1 MSIALTRFA
10 RARLFDP
17 SEGGSRIVGCAAE
30 DFLEHL
36 NAHPPLEDREG
47 YAPFCRLH
55 VHRNWT
61 DTPCGSVEITEANR
75 HLLRSDYEARTAE
88 ELPILTRWFEG
99 IEAPRAAYLQVILY
113 DAVQLAREDDPVDAE
128 WGVVGCLATPDTVE
142 PPMAPITMM
151 RNALGV
157 DEGGSGVPLDPEA
170 YRRSVDYWRRN
181 ANVRPLS
188 H

>member
-17 SEGGSRIVGCAAE
+17 ASGGTRILGCSAE
-30 DFLEHL
+30 DFLAHV
-36 NAHPPLEDREG
+36 NAHAPLEDREG

-55 VHRNWT
+55 VHENWT
-61 DTPCGSVEITEANR
+61 DTPCGAIEITEANR
-75 HLLRSDYEARTAE
+75 HLLRSDYEARTPD

-99 IEAPRAAYLQVILY
+99 IRAPRAAYLQVILY
-113 DAVQLAREDDPVDAE
+113 DAAQLEREDDPVDAA
-128 WGVVGCLATPDTVE
+128 WGIVGCLATPDTVE

-157 DEGGSGVPLDPEA
+157 HEGGSGVPLDPTA
-170 YRRSVDYWRRN
+170 YRRSVDYWRRH
-181 ANVRPLS
+181 ANVRPDS
-188 H
+188 D